1 MNRSFLHSLA
11 NSPAMPQVPCMP
23 ACGHVLQMA
32 DELASANI
40 PRAVERESAAC
51 VARNVKCR
59 QTGRAEII
67 AQHTDGIIADHVL
80 RAGDGKGRDRNPA
93 GEGSMRRA
101 ICDRPG
107 NASPNSE

>member
-1 MNRSFLHSLA
+1 
-11 NSPAMPQVPCMP
+11 
-23 ACGHVLQMA
+23 MA

-67 AQHTDGIIADHVL
+67 AQHTDAE
-80 RAGDGKGRDRNPA
+80 AGT
-93 GEGSMRRA
+93 
-101 ICDRPG
+101 IC
-107 NASPNSE
+107 ASSAFI